1 MYSPFLDISL
11 ISLAIRISWAKQM
24 SVDLVLENAKIYF
37 RDSIVRAGLAIDG
50 EKIVRVAKE
59 TNLPH
64 ACKKIDL
71 GGRLVLPGII
81 DAHVHMRDQDLEY
94 KEDFFTGTCA
104 AASGGIT
111 TVLDMPNNVPVTM
124 SVDSLEKRAEI
135 AARRSVVNVAFYSA
149 FPENL
154 KEMEDIVKWGAK
166 GFKLFLS
173 KRIGGLDPEDDETLL
188 QGLRRAA
195 RLGVPVLIHAE
206 DKELLESKSREL
218 KRKGRCDVAA
228 YLEAHSVSA
237 EAKAVMRA
245 TELSRMSG
253 AHVYICHVSAERS
266 VGIISS
272 AKHAGINV
280 TCEVTPHHL
289 FLSSHELEALGYIAL
304 TNPPLRSERDQQS
317 LWLNLK
323 RGIVDIVAS
332 DHAPHA
338 LHEKE
343 RNSVWEVSPGFPG
356 LETMVPLM
364 LTQVNKRRL
373 ALSELVRITSE
384 RPAEIFRIEGRGVLD
399 EGWFA
404 DFIVV
409 DMKEEW
415 KIDSSKF
422 YSKAKFSPFNGW
434 AAKGRVVKTFVNGRL
449 VMDEGEIAGKPGG
462 GKIIR

>member
-1 MYSPFLDISL
+1 LDIDL
-11 ISLAIRISWAKQM
+11 ISLSVRFSWAEQM
-24 SVDLVLENAKIYF
+24 FADLVLENAKIYSEG
-37 RDSIVRAGLAIDG
+37 RIVEAGLAIDG
-50 EKIVRVAKE
+50 EKIVRIAKK
-59 TNLPH
+59 TSLPH
-64 ACKKIDL
+64 ACRKIDL
-71 GGRLVLPGII
+71 DGRLVLPGII
-81 DAHVHMRDQDLEY
+81 DAHVHLRDQGFKY

-111 TVLDMPNNVPVTM
+111 TVLDMPNNMPVTM

-135 AARRSVVNVAFYSA
+135 AAGGSVVNVAFYSA

-154 KEMEDIVKWGAK
+154 KEMADIVKWGAR

-173 KRIGGLDPEDDETLL
+173 KKIGGLDPEDDEDLL
-188 QGLRRAA
+188 QGLRKAA
-195 RLGVPVLIHAE
+195 MLSVPVLIHAE

-218 KRKGRCDVAA
+218 KERGRCDVTS
-228 YLEAHSVSA
+228 YLEAHSISA
-237 EAKAVMRA
+237 EVEAVRRA
-245 TELSRMSG
+245 AELSRVSG
-253 AHVYICHVSAERS
+253 AHIHICHVSTEPS
-266 VGIISS
+266 MNVISS

-289 FLSSHELEALGYIAL
+289 LLSSHELEILGFIAL
-304 TNPPLRSERDQQS
+304 TNPPLRSKRDQQS

-323 RGIVDIVAS
+323 GGTVDIIAS

-338 LHEKE
+338 LHEKKD
-343 RNSVWEVSPGFPG
+343 NSVWKVAPGFPG

-373 ALSELVRITSE
+373 ALSKLVRMTSE
-384 RPAEIFRIEGRGVLD
+384 RPAEIFKIEKRGSLK
-399 EGWFA
+399 EGYFA

-409 DMKEEW
+409 DMKKEW

-422 YSKAKFSPFNGW
+422 CSKAKFSPFNGW
-434 AAKGRVVKTFVNGRL
+434 TVKGRVIKTFVNGRL
-449 VMDEGEIAGKPGG
+449 VMNEGEIVGKPGE

>member
-1 MYSPFLDISL
+1 
-11 ISLAIRISWAKQM
+11 M

-37 RDSIVRAGLAIDG
+37 RNSIVRVGLAIDG
-50 EKIVRVAKE
+50 EKIVRIAKE
-59 TNLPH
+59 TNLPE

-71 GGRLVLPGII
+71 GGRLVLPGVI
-81 DAHVHMRDQDLEY
+81 DAHVHLRDQDLEY

-111 TVLDMPNNVPVTM
+111 TVLDMPNNMPVTM

-135 AARRSVVNVAFYSA
+135 AAQKSVVNIAFYSA

-154 KEMEDIVKWGAK
+154 KEMEDIAEWGAK

-173 KRIGGLDPEDDETLL
+173 KRIGGLDPDDDEALL

-195 RLGVPVLIHAE
+195 RLDVPVLIHAE
-206 DKELLESKSREL
+206 DKGLLEARSKEL
-218 KRKGRCDVAA
+218 KRRGRCDAA
-228 YLEAHSVSA
+228 SYIEAHSISA
-237 EAKAVMRA
+237 EAKAVTRA
-245 TELSRMSG
+245 TELSRISG
-253 AHVYICHVSAERS
+253 AHVHICHVSAERS
-266 VGIISS
+266 VDIISS

-289 FLSSHELEALGYIAL
+289 FLSSHELEALGCIAL
-304 TNPPLRSERDQQS
+304 TNPPLRTKKNQQS

-323 RGIVDIVAS
+323 RGIVDIIAS

-338 LHEKE
+338 LHEK
-343 RNSVWEVSPGFPG
+343 RKNSVWEAAPGFPG

-364 LTQVNKRRL
+364 LTQVNKKRL
-373 ALSELVRITSE
+373 TLSELVRITSE
-384 RPAEIFRIEGRGVLD
+384 RPAEIFRIEKRGALD
-399 EGWFA
+399 EGCFA

-415 KIDSSKF
+415 RIDSSKF

-434 AAKGRVVKTFVNGRL
+434 TVKGRVVKTFVNGRL
-449 VMDEGEIAGKPGG
+449 VMDEGEIVGKPGE